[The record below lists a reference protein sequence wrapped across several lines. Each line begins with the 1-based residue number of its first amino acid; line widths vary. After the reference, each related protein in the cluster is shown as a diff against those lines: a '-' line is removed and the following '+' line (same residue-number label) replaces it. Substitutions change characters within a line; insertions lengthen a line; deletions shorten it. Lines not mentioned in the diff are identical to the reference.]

1 MDKNGY
7 LLEVEDLWVKV
18 ESKQVLRGINLRIKK
33 GEIHIIFGPNGSG
46 KTSLL
51 GTIMGLPQYRI
62 IKGEIKFKGES
73 IKNMPSFERA
83 RLGIGLTFQHP
94 PSIKGARLENLL
106 KVMGIEEQRIKNL
119 AKRLSLLEHLPREIN
134 RGFSGGE
141 VKRSEVLQ
149 VYLQQPELVLLDEP
163 ESGVDLENIV
173 LISSVIGELLEKNK
187 PIIKRKKSAI
197 VITHTGYILDYLH
210 ADKGHVMLNGEIVC
224 SGGPEDVFDKIK
236 KCGYEQCASCLTSPK
251 EK

>member
-1 MDKNGY
+1 LDKNGY
-7 LLEVEDLWVKV
+7 LLEIENLWVKV

-51 GTIMGLPQYRI
+51 GTIMGLPQYKI
-62 IKGEIKFKGES
+62 IKGDIKFKGES
-73 IKNMPSFERA
+73 IKNMLSFERA

-94 PSIKGARLENLL
+94 PSIKGARLESLL

-119 AKRLSLLEHLPREIN
+119 AKRLSLLEHLPREI
-134 RGFSGGE
+134 
-141 VKRSEVLQ
+141 
-149 VYLQQPELVLLDEP
+149 
-163 ESGVDLENIV
+163 SGVDLENIV